1 MCVCVSV
8 RVCAVCSVYVCVCVC
23 VCGVCVVCVLCVCVC
38 CVCCVPPPTPGH
50 KSSLGNPFLEEDG
63 RDNNVLDTA
72 GLPEVVHHVGHT
84 EDVNCT
90 QVTFLHRQ

>member
-1 MCVCVSV
+1 MCVCVC
-8 RVCAVCSVYVCVCVC
+8 VCAHVCVCVC
-23 VCGVCVVCVLCVCVC
+23 VILNLNVCLYV
-38 CVCCVPPPTPGH
+38 VPPPTPGH
-50 KSSLGNPFLEEDG
+50 KSSLGDPFLEEDG